1 MLTKKK
7 KDEMMKKVDYD
18 SSKKLNVKATEEDK
32 IKMQRHFKSKT
43 NTQRTPLKLCV
54 KQLYF

>member
-32 IKMQRHFKSKT
+32 IKMQRHFKSKI
-43 NTQRTPLKLCV
+43 NTQRTSLKLCV